1 MAASQS
7 KKPYFGLVGG
17 WLTFWIT
24 FACATDMTLF
34 GYDQGVFSG
43 VVVTDDFLILHD
55 LVGPTKTK
63 VLSTL
68 TAIYDVG
75 CFFGAI
81 LAFTFGERTGRK
93 WAIVI
98 GTTIMAVGTL
108 IQTASFSLPQMFVG
122 RIILGV
128 GNGMNTAT
136 APIWQTE
143 TSKAHMRGKLVILEM
158 MMNIAGFS
166 LVNWINYGLSFHEG
180 SVAWRFPLA
189 FQFFFIFLLWATV
202 PWLPESPRWLL
213 AHDRTEEAAEVL
225 AALENTKVDDARVT
239 AQLNEIRFW
248 VDYEREH
255 GVKWRDLFTGK
266 TNENGETKTVR
277 RLILGAGTQAIQ
289 QFGGINIVSYYLPT
303 VLIESVGL
311 SNQRAR
317 LLSACNSVSYLVFS
331 GVAVTLV
338 EKWGRRGLMLI
349 STFGQFLTFLIITIL
364 LRFAENS
371 ENGDSYGTASIA
383 FFFLY
388 FISFAMGMLGVPWLY
403 PTEINSLPMRTK
415 GAAVATGT
423 NWITNFV
430 IVEITPIGIQNLGWR
445 FWIVWTVF
453 NAVFLPLIYFVYPET
468 ANRQLEDIDA
478 YYRTN
483 PSLIVTK
490 NKEATMTKR
499 PLQYIEHENELLR
512 RTRGGLKGAE
522 AEAEHDA

>member
-1 MAASQS
+1 MAVSEP
-7 KKPYFGLVGG
+7 KKPYFGLVGR

-43 VVVTDDFLILHD
+43 VVVTEDFLVLHD
-55 LVGPTKTK
+55 LVGPSKTK

-68 TAIYDVG
+68 AAIYDVG

-81 LAFTFGERTGRK
+81 LAFSFGERTGRK
-93 WAIVI
+93 KAIII
-98 GTTIMAVGTL
+98 GTTIMAIGTL
-108 IQTASFSLPQMFVG
+108 IQTTSFSLPQMFVG

-143 TSKAHMRGKLVILEM
+143 TSKAHARGKLVILEM
-158 MMNIAGFS
+158 MMNIAGFC

-180 SVAWRFPLA
+180 SLAWRFPLA
-189 FQFFFIFLLWATV
+189 FQFIFIFILWATV

-213 AHDRTEEAAEVL
+213 AHDRTEEAAQVL
-225 AALENTKVDDARVT
+225 AALEGAEVGDARVA
-239 AQLNEIRFW
+239 AQLSEIRFS
-248 VDYEREH
+248 VEYEREH
-255 GVKWRDLFTGK
+255 AVKWRDLFTGK
-266 TNENGETKTVR
+266 SKESTGDTKTVR
-277 RLILGAGTQAIQ
+277 RLLLGAGTQAIQ

-317 LLSACNSVSYLVFS
+317 LLTACNAVSYLIFS

-338 EKWGRRGLMLI
+338 EKWGRRGLMLV

-364 LRFAENS
+364 LRYAENS
-371 ENGDSYGTASIA
+371 ENGDRYGSASIA

-453 NAVFLPLIYFVYPET
+453 NAAFLPVIYFLYPET

-483 PSLIVTK
+483 PSLIVTGDK
-490 NKEATMTKR
+490 DAITTKR
-499 PLQYIEHENELLR
+499 PLQYIEHENELIR
-512 RTRGGLKGAE
+512 RSRAGLKGDEVEQE
-522 AEAEHDA
+522 A